1 MFALK
6 GLGESDWKTL
16 RGYLKTREVPK
27 NEVIYEK
34 NSDAVA
40 MYFLESGAVKK
51 VERKAK
57 DGHDDEII
65 AVVKAGMFFGEEA
78 LLGDNTVYH
87 HSVLAL
93 EPSTIY
99 ELSRESFQTL
109 MMSAMSI
116 GTRILL
122 GISKDYREALV
133 APVQQA
139 TTWMFYSPKDGMGKT
154 TLAVN
159 TALLVAKKTGKR
171 VGFIDL
177 DFQFGNASLQFGSP
191 PQPNMVRLIQTEP
204 TLNYSRIQLFMTKR
218 EGVDFLWSSDLP
230 QEAELVTRD
239 NLQRILKEM
248 SLHYDFLIIDA
259 GGYIDDQ
266 IVMAWDKADRIV
278 MVGRPDMPSLQ
289 RVQRSF
295 RLFERLNFNRDR
307 FIGVCNAYAPGGEE
321 FFEEFKKVVR
331 SPVFP
336 VPYETETFCASE
348 FHGSPAALRVPS
360 SPGVKAI
367 EKVVEHL
374 LGKDKVEP
382 KHRQDGI
389 FGRLKSFFAG
399 A

>member
-16 RGYLKTREVPK
+16 RGYLKSREVSK

-34 NSDAVA
+34 NGDAAA
-40 MYFLESGAVKK
+40 MFFLESGAVKK
-51 VERKAK
+51 VERKAV

-65 AVVKAGMFFGEEA
+65 AVVKSGMFFGEEA

-93 EPSTIY
+93 EPSILY
-99 ELSRESFQTL
+99 ELSRESFQNL
-109 MMSAMSI
+109 MMSAMST

-133 APVQQA
+133 SPEQHA

-171 VGFIDL
+171 VGFLDL
-177 DFQFGNASLQFGSP
+177 DLQFGNASLLFGSP
-191 PQPNMVRLIQTEP
+191 PQPNMVRLIQNEP
-204 TLNYSRIQLFMTKR
+204 TLNYPRIQLFLTKR
-218 EGVDFLWSSDLP
+218 EGVDFLWGADLP

-239 NLQRILKEM
+239 NLQRIFKEM
-248 SLHYDFLIIDA
+248 SLNYDFLIIDA

-295 RLFERLNFNRDR
+295 RLFERLNFTRER
-307 FIGVCNAYAPGGEE
+307 FIGVCNAVATGGEE
-321 FFEEFKKVVR
+321 FLDEFKKVVR
-331 SPVFP
+331 SPVFTI
-336 VPYETETFCASE
+336 PYEPDTFQKSE
-348 FHGSPAALRVPS
+348 FHGVPAALHHPNS
-360 SPGVKAI
+360 LGVKAI
-367 EKVVEHL
+367 QTLVEHL
-374 LGKDKVEP
+374 LGKEKGEP
-382 KHRQDGI
+382 QKRQGGI

-399 A
+399 E